1 MKQQQQLEG
10 LWRNKTSSTLV
21 KHTPKTI
28 LNGRMKSLAQQEKPR
43 VTLDTMD
50 LKKAEVPVEPKP
62 VNDYVSLK
70 NWFYQ

>member
-50 LKKAEVPVEPKP
+50 LKKAEV
-62 VNDYVSLK
+62 
-70 NWFYQ
+70 